1 MTGNQAEDARTRG
14 VVPHLPARSTSGSL
28 PPAEWALLAVA
39 VVGISLA
46 APLAA
51 AAAAPPLAI
60 AFWRNAAA
68 GVIVLGRRGLGRA
81 RRRPGRS
88 DLLRCVFAGGFL
100 AAHFGL
106 WIPSLTMTSVATSTA
121 LMCTTPLWAGLI
133 ARARGRSVPT
143 AGWVGMFVALAG
155 VLVVSSVDVGVS
167 ARALTGDALALA
179 SGVCLAAYLSVGEHV
194 RQRLDTE
201 TYTVICYIS
210 ASTALLAACLFTGS
224 DLVGYPAGT
233 WMTLAAL
240 TAAGQLLGHSLL
252 NRSLGVVSGATV
264 AAVSLLEVP
273 GAALLAGLWLGQ
285 TPPLQTYVGVL
296 VVLVGVFVVV
306 RADAAA

>member
-1 MTGNQAEDARTRG
+1 MTGNQAEDARTSG
-14 VVPHLPARSTSGSL
+14 VVARMPSRSTGGSL

-68 GVIVLGRRGLGRA
+68 SVIVLGRRGAGRA
-81 RRRPGRS
+81 RGRPGRS
-88 DLLRCVFAGGFL
+88 DLLHCVFAGVFL

-133 ARARGRSVPT
+133 ARARGRSVPK
-143 AGWVGMFVALAG
+143 AGWVGMLVAFAG

-167 ARALTGDALALA
+167 ARALAGDALALV

-201 TYTVICYIS
+201 TYTLICYGS
-210 ASTALLAACLFTGS
+210 ASAALLAVCLFTGS
-224 DLVGYPAGT
+224 DLVGYSAGT

-240 TAAGQLLGHSLL
+240 TIAGQLLGHSLL

-306 RADAAA
+306 RADAAG

>member
-1 MTGNQAEDARTRG
+1 M
-14 VVPHLPARSTSGSL
+14 L
-28 PPAEWALLAVA
+28 VA
-39 VVGISLA
+39 
-46 APLAA
+46 
-51 AAAAPPLAI
+51 
-60 AFWRNAAA
+60 F
-68 GVIVLGRRGLGRA
+68 
-81 RRRPGRS
+81 
-88 DLLRCVFAGGFL
+88 
-100 AAHFGL
+100 
-106 WIPSLTMTSVATSTA
+106 
-121 LMCTTPLWAGLI
+121 
-133 ARARGRSVPT
+133 
-143 AGWVGMFVALAG
+143 AG

-201 TYTVICYIS
+201 TYTVICFAS
-210 ASTALLAACLFTGS
+210 ASAALLTVCLLTGS
-224 DLVGYPAGT
+224 DLVGYSAGT

-240 TAAGQLLGHSLL
+240 TLAGQLLGHSLL

>member
-1 MTGNQAEDARTRG
+1 MTGNPAEEARTPGG
-14 VVPHLPARSTSGSL
+14 VARMPARSTGGSL

-68 GVIVLGRRGLGRA
+68 SVIVLGRRGAGRA
-81 RRRPGRS
+81 RRRLGRS
-88 DLLRCVFAGGFL
+88 DVLHCVFAGVFL

-133 ARARGRSVPT
+133 ARARGHAVPK
-143 AGWVGMFVALAG
+143 AGWVGMLVAFAG

-201 TYTVICYIS
+201 TYTVICYAS
-210 ASTALLAACLFTGS
+210 ASVALLAVCLFTGS
-224 DLVGYPAGT
+224 DLVGYSAGT
-233 WMTLAAL
+233 WMTLGAL
-240 TAAGQLLGHSLL
+240 TIAGQLLGHSLL

-285 TPPLQTYVGVL
+285 TPPLQTYLGVL